1 MFMKNYYVMLVCFF
15 LACSAKKELYQ
26 VECFSLTNDG
36 YVELKVSNLI
46 NPTEYQIEQAT
57 IDAIKAILFTGYSS
71 TKCQTQ
77 TPLLNSIEAKDNFKK
92 IQSSFFSKKGPWKNF
107 VRNSS
112 GKNIENGL
120 LIMISKEQL
129 RKYLEDTKI
138 IKKLTN
144 GF

>member
-1 MFMKNYYVMLVCFF
+1 MKNYYVMLVCFF

-46 NPTEYQIEQAT
+46 NPTEYQIEQAS

-112 GKNIENGL
+112 GKNIENGF

>member
-1 MFMKNYYVMLVCFF
+1 MKNYLLLIFYLSV
-15 LACSAKKELYQ
+15 ACSAKKELYQ

-46 NPTEYQIEQAT
+46 NPTEYQIEQAS
-57 IDAIKAILFTGYSS
+57 IDAIKAILFTGFSS

-92 IQSSFFSKKGPWKNF
+92 IQSSFFSKKGLWKNF
-107 VRNSS
+107 IRNSS
-112 GKNIENGL
+112 GKNIENGF

-138 IKKLTN
+138 IKKLNN

>member
-15 LACSAKKELYQ
+15 LACSAKKEMYQ

-46 NPTEYQIEQAT
+46 NPTEYQIEQAS

-112 GKNIENGL
+112 GKNIENGF

>member
-1 MFMKNYYVMLVCFF
+1 MYMKNYYVMLVCFF
-15 LACSAKKELYQ
+15 LACSAKKEMYQ

-46 NPTEYQIEQAT
+46 NPTEYQIEQAS

-112 GKNIENGL
+112 GKNIENGF

>member
-46 NPTEYQIEQAT
+46 NPTEYQIEQAS

-77 TPLLNSIEAKDNFKK
+77 TPLLNSIEAKDNFKR

-112 GKNIENGL
+112 GKNIENGF

>member
-1 MFMKNYYVMLVCFF
+1 MKNYYVMLVCFF

>member
-1 MFMKNYYVMLVCFF
+1 MFMKNFYVMLVCFF

-46 NPTEYQIEQAT
+46 NPTEYQIEQAS

-112 GKNIENGL
+112 GKNIENGF

-138 IKKLTN
+138 IKK
-144 GF
+144 

>member
-46 NPTEYQIEQAT
+46 NPTEYQIEQAS

-112 GKNIENGL
+112 GKNIENGF

>member
-1 MFMKNYYVMLVCFF
+1 MFMKNFYVMLVCFF

-46 NPTEYQIEQAT
+46 NPTEYQIEQAS

-112 GKNIENGL
+112 GKNIENGF

>member
-15 LACSAKKELYQ
+15 LACSAKKEMYQ

-46 NPTEYQIEQAT
+46 NPTEYQIEQAS

-77 TPLLNSIEAKDNFKK
+77 TPLLNSIEAKDNFKR

-112 GKNIENGL
+112 GKNIENGV

>member
-1 MFMKNYYVMLVCFF
+1 MKNYYVMLVCFF
-15 LACSAKKELYQ
+15 LACSAKKEMYQ

-46 NPTEYQIEQAT
+46 NPTEYQIEQAS

-77 TPLLNSIEAKDNFKK
+77 TPLLNSIEAKDNFKR

-112 GKNIENGL
+112 GKNIENGV

>member
-1 MFMKNYYVMLVCFF
+1 MKNYYVMLVCFF
-15 LACSAKKELYQ
+15 LACSAKKEMYQ

-46 NPTEYQIEQAT
+46 NPTEYQIEQAS

-112 GKNIENGL
+112 GKNIENGV

>member
-1 MFMKNYYVMLVCFF
+1 MKNFYVMLVCFF

-46 NPTEYQIEQAT
+46 NPTEYQIEQAS

-112 GKNIENGL
+112 GKNIENGF

>member
-46 NPTEYQIEQAT
+46 NPTEYQIEQAS

-92 IQSSFFSKKGPWKNF
+92 IQSSFFSKKSDI
-107 VRNSS
+107 SS
-112 GKNIENGL
+112 
-120 LIMISKEQL
+120 
-129 RKYLEDTKI
+129 
-138 IKKLTN
+138 
-144 GF
+144 

>member
-1 MFMKNYYVMLVCFF
+1 MIKYYVIMMCFL

-46 NPTEYQIEQAT
+46 NPTEYQIEIAS

-112 GKNIENGL
+112 GKNTENGF

>member
-1 MFMKNYYVMLVCFF
+1 M
-15 LACSAKKELYQ
+15 YQ

-46 NPTEYQIEQAT
+46 NPTEYQIEQAS

-112 GKNIENGL
+112 GKNIENGF

-129 RKYLEDTKI
+129 KKYLEDTKI

>member
-1 MFMKNYYVMLVCFF
+1 MKNYYLLIFCLL

-46 NPTEYQIEQAT
+46 NPTEYQIEQAS

-112 GKNIENGL
+112 GKNIENGF

>member
-1 MFMKNYYVMLVCFF
+1 MKNYYVMLVCFF

-46 NPTEYQIEQAT
+46 NPTEYQIEQAS

-77 TPLLNSIEAKDNFKK
+77 TPLLNSTEAKDNFKK

>member
-1 MFMKNYYVMLVCFF
+1 MKNYYVMLVCFF
-15 LACSAKKELYQ
+15 LACSAKKEMYQ

-46 NPTEYQIEQAT
+46 NPTEYQIEQAS

-112 GKNIENGL
+112 GKNIENGF